1 MCIALV
7 VVAFMMTYVVKLV
20 EGERE
25 VEVVVEEKGR
35 FWDENGIY
43 WGRYYGTIAHGF
55 DKPVY
60 KTCKAPSTATAD
72 SDQPS
77 PSFFDDFMAAFYTF
91 LQGFGMGL
99 LYHWW
104 SGSDIVNIA
113 TIYKGINFAVEMTL
127 TAIQRTFI
135 KSADF
140 TTFYTI
146 EICQQIRRKLGL
158 PV

>member
-1 MCIALV
+1 MV
-7 VVAFMMTYVVKLV
+7 VVSMLPYVVKPA
-20 EGERE
+20 EREME
-25 VEVVVEEKGR
+25 VEVVVEEKKS
-35 FWDENGIY
+35 FWDEKGTY
-43 WGRYYGTIAHGF
+43 WGRYYGTIAHGY

-60 KTCKAPSTATAD
+60 KTCKAPSTVTAD

-77 PSFFDDFMAAFYTF
+77 PSFFEDFMATLCAF

-104 SGSDIVNIA
+104 SGSDIVNIFA
-113 TIYKGINFAVEMTL
+113 IYKGIDFAVKMTL
-127 TAIQRTFI
+127 TAIQLTVI
-135 KSADF
+135 KSADV

-146 EICQQIRRKLGL
+146 KICQQIRRKLGL